1 MEFLLFGLSG
11 GIWFLIFLAAFV
23 IFGMVSS
30 EYDNFFWGTLTLIS
44 GLAIMEWV
52 FAVPVWATIMANPLT
67 VIVIAAVY
75 ILIGSLYAGFWKFR
89 NFVLKNE
96 GHIKEAFINWIKSS
110 PSYERK
116 DDITEILKSDEKFE
130 QFLDSNYYPMAPSKH
145 KNRLANWVL
154 MWPFALLW
162 ELSHKPAIWL
172 WDTIYSQLGTLFLEI
187 SKSTARSLRNKS
199 SK

>member
-11 GIWFLIFLAAFV
+11 GFWFLIFLAAFV

-30 EYDNFFWGTLTLIS
+30 EYDDFFWGSLTLIS
-44 GLAIMEWV
+44 GLSIMEWG
-52 FAVPVWATIMANPLT
+52 FAVPIWASITANPLT
-67 VIVIAAVY
+67 FFIMAAVY
-75 ILIGSLYAGFWKFR
+75 IFVGASYAGFWKFR

-96 GHIKEAFINWIKSS
+96 SKIKSEFIQWIKSS

-187 SKSTARSLRNKS
+187 SKSTARSIRNKS

>member
-11 GIWFLIFLAAFV
+11 GIWFMIFLAAFV

-52 FAVPVWATIMANPLT
+52 FGIPIWASIVANPLT

-96 GHIKEAFINWIKSS
+96 GHIRESFISWIKSS

-172 WDTIYSQLGTLFLEI
+172 WDTIYAQLGTLFLEI

-199 SK
+199 TK